1 VRDIIHI
8 CLLPYCFGCS
18 LHVIDLPKYN
28 NVLLFM
34 MASGE
39 EKWFLQL
46 DYVKDEVGK
55 GKHNNLL

>member
-1 VRDIIHI
+1 MQVHII
-8 CLLPYCFGCS
+8 S
-18 LHVIDLPKYN
+18 KYN

-34 MASGE
+34 MASGK

-46 DYVKDEVGK
+46 DYVKDEGGK